1 MLDNLS
7 TKLQKILRDLKGEG
21 RISKKHLEHSMRE
34 IRIALLEADVHFK
47 VVKEFVSRVKEKALG
62 QEVLHSLTPGQ
73 QVIRFVRDE
82 LIELFG
88 QETAG

>member
-1 MLDNLS
+1 MLGNLS

-21 RISKKHLEHSMRE
+21 RLDEHNVEVAMRE

-62 QEVLHSLTPGQ
+62 E
-73 QVIRFVRDE
+73 
-82 LIELFG
+82 
-88 QETAG
+88 